1 MNERIRLLAEKAG
14 ITEYP
19 AKLSVCKE
27 DDGTISTKYEYPLE
41 KFAQLIEQA
50 AEKKYFSAGYIA
62 GQSDGISETV
72 RACVD
77 IVNGLSQH
85 QGPGD
90 CSTAEYIREHFGVEQ

>member
-1 MNERIRLLAEKAG
+1 MNQRIRELAEQAG
-14 ITEYP
+14 MQY
-19 AKLSVCKE
+19 CYNDMY
-27 DDGTISTKYEYPLE
+27 DDSEFDYK
-41 KFAQLIEQA
+41 KFAQLIEEA

-62 GQSDGISETV
+62 GQSDGIIETV

-90 CSTAEYIREHFGVEQ
+90 CSTAEYIREHFGVEE

>member
-1 MNERIRLLAEKAG
+1 MNQRIRLLAKQAG
-14 ITEYP
+14 MWRQHYDIGLESP
-19 AKLSVCKE
+19 A
-27 DDGTISTKYEYPLE
+27 GLE
-41 KFAQLIEQA
+41 KFAQLIEEA

-62 GQSDGISETV
+62 GQSVGISETV

-90 CSTAEYIREHFGVEQ
+90 CSTAEYIREHFGVES